1 MLRRFILSS
10 AAVLTLAAF
19 AGAASAQ
26 TDTQRNG
33 CSRDVSRLCRSVM
46 NDGDSAVLSC
56 LQQNRAKVSKAC
68 QKILTENG
76 Q

>member
-10 AAVLTLAAF
+10 VAVLSLAAF
-19 AGAASAQ
+19 GTAASAQ
-26 TDTQRNG
+26 TEAQRNG
-33 CSRDVSRLCRSVM
+33 CTRDVSRLCRAVM

-56 LQQNRAKVSKAC
+56 LQQNRAKVSKTC
-68 QKILTENG
+68 QKVLTDNG